1 MDPDIALKE
10 VFEAVEAG
18 DCDQVREST
27 GAINGWIAQGG
38 YPPQTLGPWKLGL
51 IWHIAV
57 TKAVLRLAK
66 AHVAVVASQAVGD

>member
-1 MDPDIALKE
+1 MDPNIALKE
-10 VFEAVEAG
+10 LFEAVEAG

-27 GAINGWIAQGG
+27 AAINGWIAQRG
-38 YPPQTLGPWKLGL
+38 YPPHTLGPWKLGL

-57 TKAVLRLAK
+57 TKTVLRLAK